1 MHFFNACSNQKATN
15 LAKRA
20 KKSAAKPSDLV
31 IPLYPAIPAYPFLKR
46 SFVLNNEKCPV
57 ELKHNVDRY
66 QEFLYQNVSEVDDHK
81 SVIGIGKLDRYREV
95 RPKCCR

>member
-1 MHFFNACSNQKATN
+1 MHFFNACSNQKATI

-46 SFVLNNEKCPV
+46 PFVLNNEECPV
-57 ELKHNVDRY
+57 KLEHNVFD
-66 QEFLYQNVSEVDDHK
+66 NIDVK
-81 SVIGIGKLDRYREV
+81 SVIRNPVKTLNFILFPISV
-95 RPKCCR
+95 ILVMLTC

>member
-46 SFVLNNEKCPV
+46 SFVLNNEECPV
-57 ELKHNVDRY
+57 ELEHNVDRY
-66 QEFLYQNVSEVDDHK
+66 QWFLYQK
-81 SVIGIGKLDRYREV
+81 F
-95 RPKCCR
+95 